1 MTVQQTNQ
9 NNFKTAHWR
18 LRSGQRETS
27 QSGLEKLALAPLP
40 VSTGHTPLAV
50 TKFVHINDQGVL
62 ELRSINPMIGMI
74 QILLLF
80 TLFMLSSVI
89 IAWILIIPDM
99 FLVMLPI
106 AIMWTAFIGVM
117 VYFPFKDTFIDN
129 SNDAPIVFNS
139 QKKQILISWKEQ
151 KLLHPSFFGNLTS
164 AGYSQGSNKLIFC
177 LFIGCFLFFIGW
189 IVLLTESEL
198 VLVILGFVLIL
209 VGCILL
215 YLAFKPWLTYFRES
229 RKNPTQHHLA
239 GIPWEE
245 VAVEFHQLGAM
256 GYLGARS
263 MYQLSLV
270 CPLPDEADKRYT
282 VSLPVY
288 SQQEAFCLY
297 ELIRDYME
305 HGAKGLE
312 HTAAAKLQTEAPDY
326 GRAAFKKELKE
337 NESNPLWVIWHT
349 LTLRYFAHR
358 YLEWTL
364 DVLPKKNIHRE
375 AAIQWSQP
383 IPESE
388 WAKPS
393 EQLQEANRRVREL
406 YAKGLDWESPEVQAV
421 LREYERV

>member
-1 MTVQQTNQ
+1 MTVQSTDT
-9 NNFKTAHWR
+9 NNFKTAYWR
-18 LRSGQRETS
+18 LRSGQRETT
-27 QSGLEKLALAPLP
+27 QSGIEKLALSPLP
-40 VSTGHTPLAV
+40 IATKYTPLAV
-50 TKFVHINDQGVL
+50 TKFIHVNEQGLL
-62 ELRSINPMIGMI
+62 ELRNINTQIGLIQMLLSIALLILGSIAIAWGGLVVYSAWFLLPMPAIWTLVMGSQM
-74 QILLLF
+74 
-80 TLFMLSSVI
+80 LFM
-89 IAWILIIPDM
+89 
-99 FLVMLPI
+99 F
-106 AIMWTAFIGVM
+106 
-117 VYFPFKDTFIDN
+117 YDTFHD
-129 SNDAPIVFNS
+129 SYEDLPIVFNS
-139 QKKQILISWKEQ
+139 QKNELLVSWREQ
-151 KLLHPSFFGNLTS
+151 KLLRPSFFGNLTS
-164 AGYSQGSNKLIFC
+164 AGYSKGSDKLIFLVC
-177 LFIGCFLFFIGW
+177 AGFFLFSFGWAMLPGLEDRLWIIICVVSLVLGVGLLFI
-189 IVLLTESEL
+189 
-198 VLVILGFVLIL
+198 
-209 VGCILL
+209 
-215 YLAFKPWLTYFRES
+215 AFKPWLTYFRES
-229 RKNPTQHHLA
+229 RKNPVQHHLA

-326 GRAAFKKELKE
+326 GRAAFKKELQE

-388 WAKPS
+388 
-393 EQLQEANRRVREL
+393 
-406 YAKGLDWESPEVQAV
+406 
-421 LREYERV
+421 

>member
-1 MTVQQTNQ
+1 MMLV
-9 NNFKTAHWR
+9 
-18 LRSGQRETS
+18 
-27 QSGLEKLALAPLP
+27 GL
-40 VSTGHTPLAV
+40 
-50 TKFVHINDQGVL
+50 IVL
-62 ELRSINPMIGMI
+62 
-74 QILLLF
+74 
-80 TLFMLSSVI
+80 
-89 IAWILIIPDM
+89 
-99 FLVMLPI
+99 
-106 AIMWTAFIGVM
+106 
-117 VYFPFKDTFIDN
+117 YFP
-129 SNDAPIVFNS
+129 
-139 QKKQILISWKEQ
+139 L
-151 KLLHPSFFGNLTS
+151 
-164 AGYSQGSNKLIFC
+164 
-177 LFIGCFLFFIGW
+177 
-189 IVLLTESEL
+189 
-198 VLVILGFVLIL
+198 
-209 VGCILL
+209 
-215 YLAFKPWLTYFRES
+215 KPWLTYFRES
-229 RKNPTQHHLA
+229 RKNPTQHYIA

-326 GRAAFKKELKE
+326 GRAAFKKELE
-337 NESNPLWVIWHT
+337 ANEGNPLWVIWHT